1 MAEPGP
7 DAQALRG
14 AIVAALPR
22 LRRFCRGLTGHGEDG
37 DDLMQSTVERA
48 LARAH
53 QFEPGTRVDA
63 WMFRIARNLHID
75 AVRAGSRRGQ
85 QVDIEAVAETQ
96 GEDGRELLEN
106 RSDLAA
112 AQRALQA
119 VPEDQ
124 RSAFLLV
131 VVEGLSYR
139 EAAEVL
145 EVPVGTIMSR
155 LARARARID
164 AVVGRGGGGLQ

>member
-1 MAEPGP
+1 MADPGP
-7 DAQALRG
+7 DTQAMRA

-48 LARAH
+48 LGRAH
-53 QFEPGTRVDA
+53 QFEAGTRVDA

-85 QVDIEAVAETQ
+85 QIDIEEIAETS
-96 GEDGRELLEN
+96 GEDGRELVEN

-112 AQRALQA
+112 AERALQS

-155 LARARARID
+155 LARARSRID
-164 AVVGRGGGGLQ
+164 AAVGRSGGGLQ

>member
-1 MAEPGP
+1 MADPGP
-7 DAQALRG
+7 DAKAMQA

-22 LRRFCRGLTGHGEDG
+22 LRRFCRGLTGNADDG

-48 LARAH
+48 LARAG
-53 QFEPGTRVDA
+53 QFEAGTRVDA
-63 WMFRIARNLHID
+63 WMFRIARNLRID
-75 AVRAGSRRGQ
+75 AARAAGRRGS
-85 QVDIEAVAETQ
+85 QVDIDTIAETK
-96 GEDGRELLEN
+96 GEDGRELVEN

-119 VPEDQ
+119 VPEEQ

-145 EVPVGTIMSR
+145 DVPVGTIMSR
-155 LARARARID
+155 LARARDRID
-164 AVVGRGGGGLQ
+164 AVVGRREGGLQ